1 MKMSVKLTADELA
14 NVVDSVVDTAID
26 NGFDCIVED
35 DEEFNAIFAIVDAAL
50 EAMGI
55 SIEEDEDEDEESYDE
70 DEDEDEDEEE
80 EDDPAVR
87 FPGIAE
93 MVYEKDGRGAISEE
107 DAHNVLDSMKAMIAE
122 SCPELN
128 PMEKFEL
135 LTKMWL
141 QFGEDFGI
149 EVVDMG
155 E

>member
-35 DEEFNAIFAIVDAAL
+35 DDEFNAIFAIVDAAL
-50 EAMGI
+50 DAMGI
-55 SIEEDEDEDEESYDE
+55 SIEEEE
-70 DEDEDEDEEE
+70 EDEEE
-80 EDDPAVR
+80 NEDEEEDPEDR

-93 MVYEKDGRGAISEE
+93 MVYEKDGRGAISEK
-107 DAHNVLDSMKAMIAE
+107 DAHEVLDSMKEFIAE
-122 SCPELN
+122 RCPELN
-128 PMEKFEL
+128 PIEKFEL

-149 EVVDMG
+149 EIVDMG

>member
-35 DEEFNAIFAIVDAAL
+35 DDEFNAIFAIVDAAL

-55 SIEEDEDEDEESYDE
+55 SIEEDEDEEFY

-107 DAHNVLDSMKAMIAE
+107 DAHEVLDSMKAMIAE

-128 PMEKFEL
+128 PIEKFEL

-149 EVVDMG
+149 EIVDMG

>member
-55 SIEEDEDEDEESYDE
+55 SIEEDEDEEFY

-80 EDDPAVR
+80 DNPAVR

-93 MVYEKDGRGAISEE
+93 MVYEKDGKGAISEE
-107 DAHNVLDSMKAMIAE
+107 DAHEVLDSMKAMIAE

-128 PMEKFEL
+128 PIEKFEL

-149 EVVDMG
+149 EIVDMG

>member
-55 SIEEDEDEDEESYDE
+55 SIEEDEDEEFYNE
-70 DEDEDEDEEE
+70 DEDEEEEE

-107 DAHNVLDSMKAMIAE
+107 DAHEVLDSMKAMIAE

-128 PMEKFEL
+128 PIEKFEL